1 MYMREYSGLRLER
14 RDHGVLLVSIDGRT
28 RMNSL
33 SEQDHADLAA
43 LWRDVD
49 DDPTLR
55 CVVVTGVGSAFCAG
69 GDMELERSLAG
80 DHAAVARIWRDTRL
94 LVQNLVE
101 CDVPVVAAVNGAAA
115 GAGLA
120 VALLA
125 DVSVI
130 GHDTVVT
137 DGHAR
142 IGLVAGDHAAIIWP
156 LLCGMARAKR
166 LLMLSER
173 IDGRTAADIGLVSWS
188 TDGDQVLPEA
198 LKVAERLAQ
207 SSPSAVRGTKRA
219 LNHWLRMA
227 VPAFEASLGAE
238 MLGLMG
244 ADFAEGIA
252 AFEEK
257 RSPRFS

>member
-1 MYMREYSGLRLER
+1 MRDYSGLRLDR
-14 RDHGVLLVSIDGRT
+14 RDHGVLLVEIVGQS

-43 LWRDVD
+43 IFRDVD
-49 DDPTLR
+49 ADPDVRAL
-55 CVVVTGVGSAFCAG
+55 VVTGEGRAFCAG

-80 DHAAVARIWRDTRL
+80 DHAKVSSMWRDTRL
-94 LVQNLVE
+94 LVQNIVE
-101 CDVPVVAAVNGAAA
+101 CDVPVVSAINGAAA

-125 DVSVI
+125 DISVI
-130 GHDTVVT
+130 GHETVLT
-137 DGHAR
+137 DGHTK

-188 TDGDQVLPEA
+188 TEPNAVLDEA
-198 LKVAERLAQ
+198 MSVAERLAL
-207 SSPSAVRGTKRA
+207 SSVSAVRGTKRA

-238 MLGLMG
+238 MFGLLGP
-244 ADFAEGIA
+244 DFVEGIT
-252 AFEEK
+252 AFEE
-257 RSPRFS
+257 RRAPNFE